1 MRLWLQQQIQ
11 KRTNYS
17 LGINAEEKA
26 KEILQALGFSILSS
40 RYQVG
45 HGLEAGEIDI
55 IATNPEKK
63 LLLFIEVKKR
73 KTLSLAAESIKQT
86 QMKRI
91 YYSAEVYLSKHTEF
105 ENFDCRFDAILF
117 DDNFNY
123 EYIENAWGL

>member
-1 MRLWLQQQIQ
+1 MQHQIQ

-17 LGINAEEKA
+17 IGIEAENKA
-26 KEILQALGFSILSS
+26 KEILQNMGFSIFTS

-55 IATNPEKK
+55 IAINKQKK

-73 KTLSLAAESIKQT
+73 KTLSLAGESIGTT

-91 YYSAEVYLSKHTEF
+91 YSSAEFFLSNHKEF

-117 DDNFNY
+117 DDFFNH